1 MIWILNFVAT
11 DIYGNRIN
19 VDSLM
24 KEKHVILDFWATWC
38 NHCDEE
44 LDKLNEAFG
53 DREDVI
59 IVAISQDTKRNINRV
74 RQMAKAHGWNFP
86 IIIDEGKKLSSRYG
100 VFGLPT
106 VMVFQ
111 RGGHLKKRIY
121 GFNPR
126 LIKLIKEALNLQ

>member
-1 MIWILNFVAT
+1 MMWLLTFVAT
-11 DIYGNRIN
+11 DIYGNRVN

-24 KEKHVILDFWATWC
+24 REKHVILDFWATWC

-53 DREDVI
+53 KREDVV
-59 IVAISQDTKRNINRV
+59 IVAISQDSKRNINRV
-74 RQMAKAHGWNFP
+74 RQMARSHGWNFP
-86 IIIDEGKKLSSRYG
+86 IIIDEGKKLSSKYG

-106 VMVFQ
+106 VIAYEK
-111 RGGHLKKRIY
+111 GGKMKKKIF

-126 LIKLIKEALNLQ
+126 LVEMIKSALNLK